1 MNAEGTDIVD
11 YVHHSAF
18 SLHTVQKEMC
28 GRIYKVFFKFKL
40 LQVEQFKNIMIL
52 GWIHKIAQSLL
63 TISSCC
69 CIHFVNGASN
79 YTVRT
84 NIAEQNCKFSN
95 TERFT
100 NG

>member
-11 YVHHSAF
+11 YVHRSAF
-18 SLHTVQKEMC
+18 SLHTVQKGMC

-40 LQVEQFKNIMIL
+40 LQGDQLRIALIL
-52 GWIHKIAQSLL
+52 GWIDIAQSLL
-63 TISSCC
+63 TIRSYSC
-69 CIHFVNGASN
+69 INFVNA
-79 YTVRT
+79 TVLKTILRK
-84 NIAEQNCKFSN
+84 NIAEQNCKFSK